1 MFGMKE
7 GQRFVIKT
15 GFKSKFKDR
24 IFFVKKVTER
34 GTLLINVE
42 GVSGYFYITEKRSQD
57 WFHKHILL
65 VGKTYNNNFIQENE

>member
-1 MFGMKE
+1 MFDMKE

-42 GVSGYFYITEKRSQD
+42 GVSGYFYITEKRSKS
-57 WFHKHILL
+57 WFHTHIQL
-65 VGKTYNNNFIQENE
+65 VDRNYDNGFIQENE